1 MKYEP
6 LQIVCKNIGISG
18 CYFLC
23 ICKVAELII
32 DKVVNVPEIYTK
44 ATKTNVYGQPIMD
57 DDCYMNN
64 PEALLEIVTNKK
76 ITLWKEFDLSYI
88 PKENEYIIGCY
99 EWDDTMETYYHFV
112 LLNTDKMVEYD
123 PYGFSKT
130 VKNGKL
136 VSLRVIRVEN

>member
-6 LQIVCKNIGISG
+6 LQIFCKKIGISG

-23 ICKVAELII
+23 ICKVAELIL
-32 DKVVNVPEIYTK
+32 DKILNVTSLYKK
-44 ATKTNVYGQPIMD
+44 ATETIVNGLSIMD
-57 DDCYMNN
+57 EDCFMNN
-64 PEALLEIVTNKK
+64 PEALLEIITNKK
-76 ITLWKEFDLSYI
+76 IKLWKEFNLSYI

-112 LLNTDKMVEYD
+112 LLNAYKMVEYD

>member
-6 LQIVCKNIGISG
+6 LQIFCKKIGISG

-23 ICKVAELII
+23 ICKVAELIL
-32 DKVVNVPEIYTK
+32 DKILNVTSLYKK
-44 ATKTNVYGQPIMD
+44 ATETIVNGLSIMD
-57 DDCYMNN
+57 EDCFMNN
-64 PEALLEIVTNKK
+64 PEALLEIITNKK
-76 ITLWKEFDLSYI
+76 IKLWKEFNLSYI

-99 EWDDTMETYYHFV
+99 EWNDTMETYYHFV

-130 VKNGKL
+130 VQKGKL
-136 VSLRVIRVEN
+136 VSLRVIRVE

>member
-6 LQIVCKNIGISG
+6 LQIFCKKIGISG

-23 ICKVAELII
+23 VCKVAELIL
-32 DKVVNVPEIYTK
+32 DKILNVTSLYKK
-44 ATKTNVYGQPIMD
+44 ATETIVNGLPIMD
-57 DDCYMNN
+57 EDCFMNN
-64 PEALLEIVTNKK
+64 PEALLEIITNKK
-76 ITLWKEFDLSYI
+76 IKLWKEFNLSYI

-99 EWDDTMETYYHFV
+99 EWNDTMETYYHFV

-130 VKNGKL
+130 VQKGKL
-136 VSLRVIRVEN
+136 VSLRVIRVE